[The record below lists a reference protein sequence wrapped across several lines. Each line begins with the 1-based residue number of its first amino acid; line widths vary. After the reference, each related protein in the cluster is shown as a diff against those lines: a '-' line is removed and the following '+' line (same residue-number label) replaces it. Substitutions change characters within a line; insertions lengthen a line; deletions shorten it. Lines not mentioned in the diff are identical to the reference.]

1 MLYVNLEQDPA
12 TGEYICHG
20 AEFHSTFHKDKTV
33 VRKYGKMQAGG
44 KLLEA
49 GWVSRWDWWD
59 YETVERVAKAV
70 TKLVGE
76 PHLAIDRGEGVSPRF
91 DIILAPKVG
100 DEVSKSFNGDSYPM
114 GKITAISPSMRVIT
128 TSTGAKF
135 YRQGPRSGA
144 WTKNS
149 FSMIPGHV
157 YEQNP
162 HF

>member
-12 TGEYICHG
+12 TGDYICHG
-20 AEFHSTFHKDKTV
+20 ALFHSEFHKDKGV
-33 VRKYGKMQAGG
+33 VRVCGDINTHGKVT
-44 KLLEA
+44 KA

-59 YETVERVAKAV
+59 YGIVERIAAAV
-70 TKLVGE
+70 TKHVGE
-76 PHLAIDRGEGVSPRF
+76 PHLAIDRGQGVSPRF
-91 DIILAPKVG
+91 DIILAPKIG

-114 GKITAISPSMRVIT
+114 GKITSISPSMRVIT

-149 FSMIPGHV
+149 FSMIPGNV